1 MAKYFTYYEFIKS
14 DTANKL
20 GINNNPTSPKVQD
33 NILELMKVMDVIRE
47 EWTKYCKEHYLGS
60 PAIII
65 NSGYRSE
72 ALNKAVN
79 GSKTSAH
86 KIGAAAD
93 FEALNGNNKALYEVV
108 KNALNNHNIA
118 FDQLLDELQLS
129 WIHLGLKNLEGK
141 QRFQIKEI
149 K

>member
-14 DTANKL
+14 FTANKL
-20 GINNNPTSPKVQD
+20 GIDNTPTSSKVQD

-47 EWTKYCKEHYLGS
+47 EWTSYCKENYLGS
-60 PAIII
+60 PAIIV

-93 FEALNGNNKALYEVV
+93 FEALNGQNKALFEVT
-108 KNALNNHNIA
+108 KKTLNKYNFA
-118 FDQLLDELQLS
+118 FDQLIDEYDWS

-141 QRFQIKEI
+141 QRFQVKEI
-149 K
+149 D